1 MKKTTAQLEKR
12 TASGLVVLAVIVGF
26 AKLAHV
32 LVPAVPGVVWAL
44 AFGALA
50 GAGAARARGP
60 VPSLPYH
67 VPLTAGFVMMGAQV
81 RPEVFTLVGWQG
93 LLSLAVLW
101 LLVVVSFALAVK
113 LRLLPSR
120 LAGLFALGLSG
131 CGVTAVTAVARY
143 DRTVEGTPATV
154 ATLLILL
161 SGAIALVAYP
171 YLGAGLGLDASTFGT
186 FAGLTVANNAEALA
200 TAGTAP
206 DPALLV
212 AAAYKVLV
220 NAFEGLAVLLYLC
233 LFVPRDRRQQ
243 QHIGAKLLLPK
254 VPGFVVGFAVVGTA
268 ALLGAFDDAE
278 RATLAELTN
287 WAFFIALVG
296 VGYRTRLSDIFKA
309 AKPTLV
315 GLVLWAATSALVL
328 FWLTRAPA

>member
-1 MKKTTAQLEKR
+1 MRETTAKLEYR
-12 TASGLVVLAVIVGF
+12 TAAGLVVLAVIVAL

-32 LVPAVPGVVWAL
+32 LVPAVPGVIWAL
-44 AFGALA
+44 GFGVLA
-50 GAGAARARGP
+50 GAGAQRAKGP
-60 VPSLPYH
+60 VPSLPYQ

-93 LLSLAVLW
+93 LFSLALLW
-101 LLVVVSFALAVK
+101 LLVVGLFALAAR

-131 CGVTAVTAVARY
+131 CGVTAVAAVSRY

-171 YLGAGLGLDASTFGT
+171 FVGPALGLDPATFGT
-186 FAGLTVANNAEALA
+186 FAGLTIANNAEALA
-200 TAGTAP
+200 TAGTGE

-220 NAFEGLAVLLYLC
+220 NAFEGLAVLLYLW
-233 LFVPRDRRQQ
+233 LFVPGEKRERE
-243 QHIGAKLLLPK
+243 HIGAKLLLPK
-254 VPGFVVGFAVVGTA
+254 VPGFVIGFAVVGVA
-268 ALLGAFDDAE
+268 ALLGAFDDTE
-278 RATLAELTN
+278 RAMLGSLTD

-328 FWLTRAPA
+328 LWLTRGPA